1 MAKDL
6 SMFSVAAFPAP
17 LRDISNAPLPHAY
30 EAARAALAE
39 CEKIDE
45 CKTWADKAAAMASY
59 ARQSKDDSLLVM
71 AKRIHAR
78 AVRRC
83 GEILQQIPRADEAT
97 RYGWVGEGP
106 PADSTSYEK
115 PVGRTKVADE
125 AGLSERQRKTALRV
139 AAVPAPAFESQVE
152 SPRPPSVTQFAHQG
166 TAGAVRR
173 DSERPSVTRVEY
185 ETSTVLKVFKRFVRF
200 CGQNEPTRLAR
211 CCSLEDAAQ
220 LRQYIAMVDRW
231 LERCVRNLPE
241 CEIGLAAARED
252 RFHGAPR

>member
-1 MAKDL
+1 MTNLIALHPPVPNSPD
-6 SMFSVAAFPAP
+6 
-17 LRDISNAPLPHAY
+17 APLPQRY
-30 EAARAALAE
+30 EAARGALTE
-39 CEKIDE
+39 CDRIDE
-45 CKTWADKAAAMASY
+45 CQDWADKAAAMASY

-83 GEILQQIPRADEAT
+83 GEILQQIPRADGAT
-97 RYGWVGEGP
+97 RYGRVGEGL

-139 AAVPAPAFESQVE
+139 AAVPAAAFESQVE
-152 SPRPPSVTQFAHQG
+152 SPRPPSVTEFAHQG
-166 TAGAVRR
+166 TADAVRR

-185 ETSTVLKVFKRFVRF
+185 ETSTVLRVFKRFVRF

-220 LRQYIAMVDRW
+220 LRQYFVMVDRW

-241 CEIGLAAARED
+241 CEIGVATARED

>member
-1 MAKDL
+1 MTTLIVLHPSLPD
-6 SMFSVAAFPAP
+6 SPDP
-17 LRDISNAPLPHAY
+17 PLPQRY
-30 EAARAALAE
+30 EAARGALTE
-39 CEKIDE
+39 CDRIDE
-45 CKTWADKAAAMASY
+45 CQDWADKAAAMASY
-59 ARQSKDDSLLVM
+59 ARQSKDASLLVM

-83 GEILQQIPRADEAT
+83 GEILQQIPRADEET
-97 RYGWVGEGP
+97 RYGWVGESP
-106 PADSTSYEK
+106 PADSTSYAK

-139 AAVPAPAFESQVE
+139 AAVPAAAFESQVE

-173 DSERPSVTRVEY
+173 DSERPSVTQVEY
-185 ETSTVLKVFKRFVRF
+185 ETSTVLKAFKRFVRF
-200 CGQNEPTRLAR
+200 CGQNEPIRLAHS
-211 CCSLEDAAQ
+211 CSLEDAAQ
-220 LRQYIAMVDRW
+220 LRQYIAKVDRW

-252 RFHGAPR
+252 RFHGVPR